1 MALKELVIHML
12 KKKKREFGLL
22 PQATYK
28 INLKWIIDPSVK
40 VTTTNF
46 QKKIEEKTLVTA
58 FCKNFLNK
66 TQRVLTLKEQIDK
79 PNII

>member
-40 VTTTNF
+40 VTTT
-46 QKKIEEKTLVTA
+46 KLLEE
-58 FCKNFLNK
+58 N
-66 TQRVLTLKEQIDK
+66 RRK
-79 PNII
+79 P